1 MSTTT
6 WGERSSSAHEAALDL
21 FRLERLEEELTLR
34 IEKLRERHWHYPNPT
49 SEKQLEQLDEE
60 HGSLRGRIRELRES
74 L

>member
-6 WGERSSSAHEAALDL
+6 WGEASGGAQEAALDL

-49 SEKQLEQLDEE
+49 SEQQLEQLDEE
-60 HGSLRGRIRELRES
+60 HGTLRSRIRELRAHI
-74 L
+74 

>member
-6 WGERSSSAHEAALDL
+6 WGEASGGAQEAALDL

-49 SEKQLEQLDEE
+49 SEQQLEQLDEE
-60 HGSLRGRIRELRES
+60 HGTLRGRIRELRERI
-74 L
+74 

>member
-6 WGERSSSAHEAALDL
+6 WGEAAGGAHEAALDL
-21 FRLERLEEELTLR
+21 FRLERLEQELTYR

-49 SEKQLEQLDEE
+49 SEQQLEQLHEE
-60 HGSLRGRIRELRES
+60 HGTLRSRIRELRER

>member
-6 WGERSSSAHEAALDL
+6 WGEASGGAHEAALNL
-21 FRLERLEEELTLR
+21 FRLERLEEELSLR

-60 HGSLRGRIRELRES
+60 HGTLRSRIRELRERI
-74 L
+74 